1 MMEYHRKLG
10 ERMEVSFPNALLS
23 IGGFV
28 DHHKDSFFLYGM
40 GLLSVSYMSM
50 LCENI
55 PLVLAITT
63 LLMTTSVLSIKNTDT
78 ELCLSHP
85 FHKNVLCQLHV
96 LM

>member
-1 MMEYHRKLG
+1 
-10 ERMEVSFPNALLS
+10 MEVSFPNALLS
-23 IGGFV
+23 IGGCV
-28 DHHKDSFFLYGM
+28 DHHKASFFLYGM
-40 GLLSVSYMSM
+40 GLLSVSYMAM

-63 LLMTTSVLSIKNTDT
+63 LLIVTSVTSFLSIKNTDT